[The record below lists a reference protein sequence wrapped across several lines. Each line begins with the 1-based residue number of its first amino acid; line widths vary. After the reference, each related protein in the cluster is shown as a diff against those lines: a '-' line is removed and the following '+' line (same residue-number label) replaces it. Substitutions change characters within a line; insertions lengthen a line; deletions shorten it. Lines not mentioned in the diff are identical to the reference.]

1 MKTAIKAVCCE
12 PISASMPESHLSS
25 IPFAYP
31 GARALAACGDG
42 FWEFDLQEGSVWFSE
57 WFHARL
63 DWTPEPKRRT
73 LKDLEALIEPGA
85 WNSFMGMLRGH
96 LEQGFPLDV
105 DLDLRLGSGR
115 IERWKLRGR
124 ALLNAFNQP
133 MAIAGSVRDVGA
145 EAPGTP
151 ADTRLR
157 AAFDALP
164 VAAALL
170 DAAGRV
176 LEVNRRWCEMP
187 QSVADLAL
195 VRVWAAGARGSD
207 DEANSEYTNTLED
220 AGRTLEL
227 RAAAFLHEGMRHAIV
242 TLEERP

>member
-1 MKTAIKAVCCE
+1 
-12 PISASMPESHLSS
+12 MPESRLSS
-25 IPFAYP
+25 PSFVYP
-31 GARALAACGDG
+31 GALALAACGDG
-42 FWEFDLQEGSVWFSE
+42 FWEFDLQEGSVWFSD

-63 DWTPEPKRRT
+63 DWPREPRRRT
-73 LKDLEALIEPGA
+73 LNDLETLIEPGA
-85 WNSFMGMLRGH
+85 WKSFMAMLRGH

-105 DLDLRLGSGR
+105 DLNLRLGSGR
-115 IERWKLRGR
+115 TERWKLRGR

-145 EAPGTP
+145 ETLSTP

-176 LEVNRRWCEMP
+176 LEVNKRWCEMP

-195 VRVWAAGARGSD
+195 VRVWAAGARGPD
-207 DEANSEYTNTLED
+207 DEANSLYTSTMED
-220 AGRTLEL
+220 AGRAFEL

-242 TLEERP
+242 TLEEAPTLR